1 MEDSDQSP
9 VIVIDNGSGY
19 IKAGF
24 SNQSIPEIFIPA
36 VVGRAM
42 LRYGEKINI
51 DQIKSE
57 KNKSEQKKLIKQM
70 IKEHYLKD
78 IMVGDEIIG
87 FRSLLEITHP
97 TSDGIIVDEEDLTRL
112 WEYTFNEK
120 LGLKDKDLS
129 DRKVIVTEAPL
140 NPLDNKK
147 KIFEI
152 LFEKMGVGAI
162 NIEPQAK
169 CSLFA
174 EGIDTGIVLDS
185 GDGVTH
191 CIPVSDGAILKHC
204 IERMDIAGRH
214 ITEYFCRLLQKKG
227 YAFNSSAD
235 FEFVRELK
243 EKYCFVSSD
252 IDIDRK
258 LERETSYYNSFHLLP
273 DETRIRIS
281 DEKFE
286 APEILFNPY
295 LIGKEYDGIPYMMM
309 KSINNCPIDCRQGLY
324 KSIILSG
331 GTTLFPGFATRVEN
345 EIKKL
350 YKQTALK
357 SAKDKKIKISINVID
372 SPKRKYS
379 VFIGASIIA
388 NHYNDAEN
396 EDYWITRDEWLE
408 CEDKGTYPKENLI
421 KNKCQSYLKDKE

>member
-1 MEDSDQSP
+1 MEDDSDQNP

-19 IKAGF
+19 LKAGF
-24 SNQSIPEIFIPA
+24 SNQSIPEICIPA
-36 VVGRAM
+36 VVGREI
-42 LRYGEKINI
+42 LRYGEKI
-51 DQIKSE
+51 DLEQIRAE
-57 KNKSEQKKLIKQM
+57 KRKSEQKKLIKQM
-70 IKEHYLKD
+70 IKEHYLKQ
-78 IMVGDEIIG
+78 IMIGDEIIG
-87 FRSLLEITHP
+87 FRSLLELTHP
-97 TSDGIIVDEEDLTRL
+97 VSEGVIVNEDDLARL
-112 WEYTFNEK
+112 WEYTLTKK
-120 LGLKDKDLS
+120 LNISDLS
-129 DRKVIVTEAPL
+129 EKKIIITEAPL

-152 LFEKMGVGAI
+152 LFEKLGFGYV

-191 CIPVSDGAILKHC
+191 CIPVSDGAILKHS

-214 ITEYFCRLLQKKG
+214 ITEYLCRLLQKKG

-243 EKYCFVSSD
+243 EKYCFVSND
-252 IDIDRK
+252 IEADRK
-258 LERETSYYNSFHLLP
+258 LERETSFYNSYHLLP
-273 DETRIRIS
+273 DESRIRIS

-286 APEILFNPY
+286 APEILFNPA
-295 LIGKEYDGIPYMMM
+295 LIGKEYDGIPIMMM
-309 KSINNCPIDCRQGLY
+309 RSINNCPIDCRKGLY
-324 KSIILSG
+324 GNIILSG
-331 GTTLFPGFATRVEN
+331 ANTLFPGFASRIEN

-350 YKQTALK
+350 YKKSALK
-357 SAKDKKIKISINVID
+357 LAKDKKIKININVVD

-388 NHYNDAEN
+388 NHYNNIEN

-408 CEDKGTYPKENLI
+408 CEDKGSYTKENLI

>member
-1 MEDSDQSP
+1 MEDSEQSP

-19 IKAGF
+19 IKAGY
-24 SNQSIPEIFIPA
+24 SNQSSPEIYIPS
-36 VVGRAM
+36 VVGREI
-42 LRYGEKINI
+42 LRYGEKIDI
-51 DQIKSE
+51 EQIRAE
-57 KNKSEQKKLIKQM
+57 KKKSEQKKLIKQM
-70 IKEHYLKD
+70 IKEHYLKQ
-78 IMVGDEIIG
+78 IMIGDEIIG
-87 FRSLLEITHP
+87 FRSLLELTHP
-97 TSDGIIVDEEDLTRL
+97 ITEGVIVDEEDLYRL
-112 WEYTFNEK
+112 WEYTLTEK
-120 LGLKDKDLS
+120 LHIQDLS
-129 DRKVIVTEAPL
+129 DKKIIVTEAPL
-140 NPLDNKK
+140 NPLENKQ

-152 LFEKMGVGAI
+152 LFEKLGVGAV

-191 CIPVSDGAILKHC
+191 CIPVSDGNILKYS

-214 ITEYFCRLLQKKG
+214 ITEYLCRLLQKKG

-243 EKYCFVSSD
+243 EKYCFVSND
-252 IDIDRK
+252 IESDRK
-258 LERETSYYNSFHLLP
+258 LERETSYYNSYHLLP

-295 LIGKEYDGIPYMMM
+295 LIGKEYDGIPLMMM
-309 KSINNCPIDCRQGLY
+309 KSINNCPVDCRPGLY
-324 KSIILSG
+324 KNIILSG
-331 GTTLFPGFATRVEN
+331 ASTLFPGFASRVEN
-345 EIKKL
+345 EIKNL
-350 YKQTALK
+350 YKQTTLK
-357 SAKDKKIKISINVID
+357 NTKDKKIKININVID

-388 NHYNDAEN
+388 NHYNDSEN
-396 EDYWITRDEWLE
+396 DDYWITRDEWLD
-408 CEDKGTYPKENLI
+408 CEDKGSYTKENLI
-421 KNKCQSYLKDKE
+421 KNKCQSYLKDIV

>member
-1 MEDSDQSP
+1 
-9 VIVIDNGSGY
+9 
-19 IKAGF
+19 
-24 SNQSIPEIFIPA
+24 
-36 VVGRAM
+36 
-42 LRYGEKINI
+42 
-51 DQIKSE
+51 
-57 KNKSEQKKLIKQM
+57 M
-70 IKEHYLKD
+70 IKERHLKE
-78 IMVGDEIIG
+78 IMIGDEIVG
-87 FRSLLEITHP
+87 FRSLLELSHP
-97 TSDGIIVDEEDLTRL
+97 VTEGIITDEEDLFKL
-112 WEYTFNEK
+112 WDYTLTQKMGIEDPSEK
-120 LGLKDKDLS
+120 KI
-129 DRKVIVTEAPL
+129 IVTEAPL
-140 NPLDNKK
+140 NPISNKI

-152 LFEKMGVGAI
+152 LFEKIGVGAI

-191 CIPVSDGAILKHC
+191 CIPVSDGAILKHN

-214 ITEYFCRLLQKKG
+214 ITEYLVRLLQKKG

-235 FEFVRELK
+235 FDFVRELK
-243 EKYCFVSSD
+243 EKYCFVSND
-252 IDIDRK
+252 IENDRR
-258 LERETSYYNSFHLLP
+258 LERETSFYNSYHLLP

-286 APEILFNPY
+286 APEILFNPS

-309 KSINNCPIDCRQGLY
+309 KSINKCPIDCRKGLY
-324 KSIILSG
+324 SGIVLSG
-331 GTTLFPGFATRVEN
+331 ATTLFPGFASRIEN

-350 YKQTALK
+350 YKETALK
-357 SAKDKKIKISINVID
+357 LAKEKKIKININVID

-388 NHYNDAEN
+388 NHYNAEGN

-408 CEDKGTYPKENLI
+408 CEDTGDYTKENLI
-421 KNKCQSYLKDKE
+421 KNKCQSYLKDK

>member
-1 MEDSDQSP
+1 
-9 VIVIDNGSGY
+9 
-19 IKAGF
+19 
-24 SNQSIPEIFIPA
+24 
-36 VVGRAM
+36 
-42 LRYGEKINI
+42 
-51 DQIKSE
+51 
-57 KNKSEQKKLIKQM
+57 M
-70 IKEHYLKD
+70 IKERHLKQ
-78 IMVGDEIIG
+78 IMIGDEIIG
-87 FRSLLEITHP
+87 FRSLLDLSYPVSEGVIT
-97 TSDGIIVDEEDLTRL
+97 DEEDLYRL
-112 WEYTFNEK
+112 WDYTLTQK
-120 LGLKDKDLS
+120 LEIEDPS

-140 NPLDNKK
+140 NPLSNKL
-147 KIFEI
+147 KIMEI
-152 LFEKMGVGAI
+152 LFEKIGVGAI

-191 CIPVSDGAILKHC
+191 CIPVSDGAILKHN

-214 ITEYFCRLLQKKG
+214 ITEYLVRLLQKKG

-235 FEFVRELK
+235 FDFVRELK
-243 EKYCFVSSD
+243 EKYCFVSND
-252 IDIDRK
+252 IESDRK
-258 LERETSYYNSFHLLP
+258 LERQTTYYNSYHLLP

-286 APEILFNPY
+286 APEILFNPS
-295 LIGKEYDGIPYMMM
+295 LIGKEYDGIPIMMM
-309 KSINNCPIDCRQGLY
+309 KSINKCPIDCRPGLY
-324 KSIILSG
+324 AGIVLSG
-331 GTTLFPGFATRVEN
+331 ANTLFPGFASRIEN

-357 SAKDKKIKISINVID
+357 LTKDKRIKININVID

-388 NHYNDAEN
+388 NHYNSADN

-408 CEDKGTYPKENLI
+408 CEDSGNYTKENLI
-421 KNKCQSYLKDKE
+421 KNKCQSYLKDK